1 MTSYQSGIIAEPSS
15 DAFFVTLNL
24 LPEHLSNFKRAL
36 AAFPNTITQVQQD
49 FEQAQLHAAVG
60 FSKLIWSKLDSQ
72 QPKELALFPDLQGP
86 EMTITSTDVDMVLHI
101 RAMRHDAAFELS
113 RRLFALVK
121 DCVQLVEEVTCFI
134 YKDSRDLTGFVDG
147 TENPQGEQRKAV
159 ALVSE
164 EDANFANGSYL
175 NLMRFSHDL
184 DKWQQ
189 QDLKTQE
196 DTYGR
201 TKEDNEEYPAAEKSV
216 HAHTKRT
223 SLKDAQ
229 GKSIEILRQ
238 SMPYGSL
245 TDQGLMFASYS
256 KSPTNFNLM
265 LESMI
270 LGDEQGNTDH
280 LMKYTEAKTAQA
292 FFVPAT
298 EWFLKF
304 QA

>member
-15 DAFFVTLNL
+15 DAFFVTLNVMTDKVN
-24 LPEHLSNFKRAL
+24 PFKAAL
-36 AAFPNTITQVQQD
+36 AAFPDTISQVQNEFD
-49 FEQAQLHAAVG
+49 QAQLHAAIG
-60 FSKLIWSKLDSQ
+60 FSKSVWSKLDSQ
-72 QPKELALFPDLQGP
+72 QPKELAFFPHLKGP
-86 EMTITSTDVDMVLHI
+86 ETEITPTDVDMVLHI
-101 RAMRHDAAFELS
+101 RAMRHDAAFELT

-121 DCVQLVEEVTCFI
+121 DCVTLVEEVPCFM

-147 TENPQGEQRKAV
+147 TENPQGEQRKTV
-159 ALVSE
+159 ALVGQ
-164 EDANFANGSYL
+164 EDEKFANGSYL
-175 NLMRFSHDL
+175 NLMRFSHNL

-201 TKEDNEEYPAAEKSV
+201 TKQDNEEYPSADKSV

-238 SMPYGSL
+238 SMPYGNL
-245 TDQGLMFASYS
+245 TDQGLVFASYS

-292 FFVPAT
+292 YFVPAN
-298 EWFLKF
+298 EWFLQFK
-304 QA
+304 